1 MGHRKTP
8 TGKTFLG
15 LTVMAL
21 SKEQKE
27 TQRSFD
33 QTNRNIANTQQQ
45 LEKLEREQLVKRAEK
60 KGGEMRAKGFRRIP

>member
-15 LTVMAL
+15 LPVMAL

-27 TQRSFD
+27 IQKSFD
-33 QTNRNIANTQQQ
+33 QTQRNIANTQQQ